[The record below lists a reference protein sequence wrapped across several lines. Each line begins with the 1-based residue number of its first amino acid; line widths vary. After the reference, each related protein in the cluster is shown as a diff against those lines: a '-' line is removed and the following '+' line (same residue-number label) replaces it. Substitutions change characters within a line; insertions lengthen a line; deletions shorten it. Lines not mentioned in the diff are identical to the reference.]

1 MLKNN
6 QVAKKLLSEVEIDL
20 TDKEAVG
27 ELITKY
33 EDMMTENGNMFNML
47 SLNHYLPNPIKDSF
61 SLDEAITPIKTLS
74 EFGFSIADNP
84 LHYVLMTLSDDEITS
99 IFEKYYD
106 LGNIYLYDKINHD
119 ADVRNVVIGQRQ
131 TGEDVALGE
140 IFETLVLTSPN
151 VNLGDE
157 LPINTLFNLLL
168 PLLRYTVAKTNLAL
182 IENDRNYVYQ
192 IG

>member
-1 MLKNN
+1 
-6 QVAKKLLSEVEIDL
+6 
-20 TDKEAVG
+20 
-27 ELITKY
+27 
-33 EDMMTENGNMFNML
+33 
-47 SLNHYLPNPIKDSF
+47 YLPNPIKDSF
-61 SLDEAITPIKTLS
+61 PVDEAISPIKS
-74 EFGFSIADNP
+74 VSAFGFSIAHNP
-84 LHYVLMTLSDDEITS
+84 LHYGLIRLGDDEITS

-106 LGNIYLYDKINHD
+106 IGNNYLYDKINHD
-119 ADVRNVVIGQRQ
+119 ADVRNVVIGQRHA
-131 TGEDVALGE
+131 GEDVALGE